1 MGQNKL
7 FIIILIFLI
16 LVVGMG
22 PISAADSS
30 NCNSSEKL
38 FANEDGEI
46 YDSPTNIVVANETN
60 SNQDTNSSIQQMIDD
75 SGDGD
80 TIILKGDFVNCH
92 FTIDKPLTVIGSDS
106 SLNPCSNHKHEGV
119 DDFGVFYI
127 TENGCGS
134 IINGFDF
141 QNNNGCVNPFAILVR
156 NASNVTISDCIID
169 FSNMDNDKISGII
182 IENSKNIT
190 LSNLLLNNTIYGIR
204 IINSTNVNIVDSNLV
219 NGENYGISVSGNSK
233 DILISNNTIVNNGL
247 SGINL
252 TSANNVKIINN
263 FIKNNGFDDDTESG
277 SGIYV
282 NTNITKLIVK
292 GNIFSSNG
300 VHAIMYDYRVRNMDN
315 GEGADN
321 LTIVDNNYFAGGH
334 SSMILHHRIYILHE
348 KGNMNYDEANDVFV
362 DVGLGKYIEAKSY
375 VYMKHAFVCEE
386 EVVCG
391 FTFYTTDIPWTLN
404 APSNNGKYDLSLAL
418 SNITQIKKGVY
429 QVSIVDRNGN
439 IASDL
444 GSFDVVFYLNND
456 SNIADENMRLNKS
469 VRIQN
474 GSAIVDFRDWADKYG
489 ENGSFITASFPGSFN
504 LVKGNPYVQL
514 FVDKSDVP
522 ALVSQTKIT
531 ISNTHVEYGGVEYV
545 ATLVDTNNKPLSNKK
560 IEVLANGK
568 MFSLVSNP
576 EGQIMLPSL
585 NCGHYNVTF
594 VFEGDD
600 GHFGSQCSCEI
611 VILKATPNLAFSQ
624 LTTYPISDDYFKVKL
639 TDNNGKSI
647 SNQKVSFK
655 INGKTQTAKT
665 DGNGVAKVKVS
676 LTNIKTYAVSIN
688 YGGNDCFNSISKTG
702 KILVKTGSKKS
713 KIIAPNIKVKKNIKK
728 SFSLKLTSLN
738 GKAIAKQKVTVK
750 LNGKT
755 YTVKTDSKGVAKLT
769 IKLSAVKKYKVN
781 MKFLGNSNFK
791 SSSKTCTIE
800 VTKK

>member
-1 MGQNKL
+1 MTSLVLKL
-7 FIIILIFLI
+7 
-16 LVVGMG
+16 
-22 PISAADSS
+22 
-30 NCNSSEKL
+30 
-38 FANEDGEI
+38 EI
-46 YDSPTNIVVANETN
+46 
-60 SNQDTNSSIQQMIDD
+60 
-75 SGDGD
+75 
-80 TIILKGDFVNCH
+80 
-92 FTIDKPLTVIGSDS
+92 
-106 SLNPCSNHKHEGV
+106 
-119 DDFGVFYI
+119 
-127 TENGCGS
+127 
-134 IINGFDF
+134 
-141 QNNNGCVNPFAILVR
+141 
-156 NASNVTISDCIID
+156 
-169 FSNMDNDKISGII
+169 
-182 IENSKNIT
+182 
-190 LSNLLLNNTIYGIR
+190 
-204 IINSTNVNIVDSNLV
+204 
-219 NGENYGISVSGNSK
+219 
-233 DILISNNTIVNNGL
+233 
-247 SGINL
+247 
-252 TSANNVKIINN
+252 
-263 FIKNNGFDDDTESG
+263 
-277 SGIYV
+277 
-282 NTNITKLIVK
+282 
-292 GNIFSSNG
+292 
-300 VHAIMYDYRVRNMDN
+300 
-315 GEGADN
+315 
-321 LTIVDNNYFAGGH
+321 
-334 SSMILHHRIYILHE
+334 
-348 KGNMNYDEANDVFV
+348 
-362 DVGLGKYIEAKSY
+362 
-375 VYMKHAFVCEE
+375 
-386 EVVCG
+386 
-391 FTFYTTDIPWTLN
+391 
-404 APSNNGKYDLSLAL
+404 
-418 SNITQIKKGVY
+418 
-429 QVSIVDRNGN
+429 
-439 IASDL
+439 
-444 GSFDVVFYLNND
+444 
-456 SNIADENMRLNKS
+456 
-469 VRIQN
+469 
-474 GSAIVDFRDWADKYG
+474 
-489 ENGSFITASFPGSFN
+489 ITASFPGSFN